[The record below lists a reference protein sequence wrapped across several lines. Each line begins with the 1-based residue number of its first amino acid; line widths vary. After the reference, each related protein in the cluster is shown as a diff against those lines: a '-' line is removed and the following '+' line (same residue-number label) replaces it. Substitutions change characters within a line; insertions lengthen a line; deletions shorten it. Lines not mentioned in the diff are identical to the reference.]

1 MRGAATM
8 RVTWKRRLPYPK
20 THMRITITAIII
32 IIMMEKDTRDIPPPV
47 IIIPSFLFLQVK
59 IY

>member
-1 MRGAATM
+1 M
-8 RVTWKRRLPYPK
+8 RVTWRRRLPYPK

-32 IIMMEKDTRDIPPPV
+32 IMMEKDTRDILPPV
-47 IIIPSFLFLQVK
+47 IIILSFLFLQVK